1 MKTDNLKFFDTG
13 YNPRIQIT
21 SNSFSTKYFYE
32 NSSVKDTTSE
42 MIKDKTV
49 PINNLIKKN
58 IK

>member
-13 YNPRIQIT
+13 YNPKIQIT

-42 MIKDKTV
+42 MLKNKSV
-49 PINNLIKKN
+49 PISNPINKFK
-58 IK
+58 